1 LLLVAAEAEVVTPAL
16 QVLQVVGSK
25 LLPVVPGKVA
35 AEAVA
40 LRFLEVALVFL
51 MVVVQALLE
60 HSARV
65 ELAEPVGMPA
75 EAEEEAVGTV
85 AVAVVPMTMTAVQM
99 EVAVEADL
107 PMRTLLLRRT
117 FPMRLESTQ
126 AMAVSRF
133 TTRLS
138 LLSLHSAEPRLPQF
152 RQLSHWW

>member
-1 LLLVAAEAEVVTPAL
+1 LLLVAAEAEAVTRAL
-16 QVLQVVGSK
+16 PVLQVVGLK
-25 LLPVVPGKVA
+25 LPLVVQDKVV
-35 AEAVA
+35 AEEVA

-51 MVVVQALLE
+51 MAVVHALLE
-60 HSARV
+60 HLARAV
-65 ELAEPVGMPA
+65 LAEQVGMPA
-75 EAEEEAVGTV
+75 EAEEEAVGMA
-85 AVAVVPMTMTAVQM
+85 AVAAVPMTMTAVQM